1 MSKATSNDDLLVAFR
16 IGLMFFYYYQE
27 DSGRETVLI
36 ALHVISMPDSL
47 LFLFS
52 LYTAHLIFSKDT
64 TSFDDSFDSFR
75 LSLMFW
81 H

>member
-1 MSKATSNDDLLVAFR
+1 MSKATSNDDLLVAFT

-47 LFLFS
+47 LFLF
-52 LYTAHLIFSKDT
+52 
-64 TSFDDSFDSFR
+64 
-75 LSLMFW
+75 
-81 H
+81 